1 MTGPVG
7 QHEQGAI
14 TRAVNA
20 IGGPMTPEQEAAFI
34 GVYHELDGVA
44 SRLLKDFPQAS
55 LSPMTLVHEA
65 LPRLLQKSGPWD
77 NRAHFF
83 GAAARAMRQVLI
95 DHARRL
101 KVRGK
106 RMELIV
112 EPEAD
117 GHEPTAV
124 AVLELEE
131 ALSALEKASADA
143 CTVFVLRVYAGRTV
157 PEVAAAVGASETRV
171 KDLWKFSRAWLYTW
185 GSERGMWG

>member
-1 MTGPVG
+1 MSGVEAGT
-7 QHEQGAI
+7 I

-20 IGGPMTPEQEAAFI
+20 IGGPMTREQEAAFVGI
-34 GVYHELDGVA
+34 YHELETLA
-44 SRLLKDFPQAS
+44 SRLLKEFPQAG
-55 LSPMTLVHEA
+55 LSPLTLAHEA
-65 LPRLLQKSGPWD
+65 LPRLMHKTGPWD

-106 RMELIV
+106 RMELVV

-117 GHEPTAV
+117 GHDPTAV

-131 ALSALEKASADA
+131 ALAALERASADA

-157 PEVAAAVGASETRV
+157 PEVATAVGASETRV
-171 KDLWKFSRAWLYTW
+171 KELWKFSRAWLYTW